1 MKKLLVFV
9 NIIDVFYLLLDC
21 MDGLFMDVICKMNKV
36 ENNVVMTIN
45 VLKQIK
51 EKSINQLENNWQQ
64 YFSSPNKFRYENKK

>member
-1 MKKLLVFV
+1 
-9 NIIDVFYLLLDC
+9 

>member
-1 MKKLLVFV
+1 
-9 NIIDVFYLLLDC
+9 

-64 YFSSPNKFRYENKK
+64 YFSSPNKCRYENKK